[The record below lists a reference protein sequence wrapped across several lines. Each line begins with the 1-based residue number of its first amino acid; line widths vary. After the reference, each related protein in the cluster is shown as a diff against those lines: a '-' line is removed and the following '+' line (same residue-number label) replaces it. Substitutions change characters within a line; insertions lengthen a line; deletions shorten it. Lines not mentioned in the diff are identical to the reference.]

1 MMFIETHVCGKW
13 QTSIELQ
20 SSKKKQIGRIKDK
33 EDKRKNKRA
42 FMNYNLLGKKI
53 ICKVLIIP
61 TIKLLQNI
69 SKCKYMLLM

>member
-20 SSKKKQIGRIKDK
+20 SSKEKQIGRIKDK

-42 FMNYNLLGKKI
+42 FMNYNLLGKQKE
-53 ICKVLIIP
+53 
-61 TIKLLQNI
+61 NH
-69 SKCKYMLLM
+69 M

>member
-20 SSKKKQIGRIKDK
+20 SSKEKQIGRIKDK

-42 FMNYNLLGKKI
+42 FMNYNLLGKQKLVFAGSVYLGLNLQD
-53 ICKVLIIP
+53 VLSF
-61 TIKLLQNI
+61 TIL
-69 SKCKYMLLM
+69 